1 MAAPPT
7 TVFEIAV
14 VVSVETAACRNVNPG
29 VVVTMTNW

>member
-7 TVFEIAV
+7 TVFDTAV
-14 VVSVETAACRNVNPG
+14 VVSVETVACRRVSPG